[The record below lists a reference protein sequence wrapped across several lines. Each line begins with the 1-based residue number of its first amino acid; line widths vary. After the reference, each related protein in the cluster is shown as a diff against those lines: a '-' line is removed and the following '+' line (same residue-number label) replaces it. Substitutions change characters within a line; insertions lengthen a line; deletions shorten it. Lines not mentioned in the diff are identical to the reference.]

1 METEAEAGVKPP
13 YTEESQG
20 LPETPG
26 AEREAR
32 NRFSPEP
39 VESVWPCC
47 SQTVRESLSVALSYL
62 VRSNYG
68 SASN

>member
-39 VESVWPCC
+39 VESVWPC
-47 SQTVRESLSVALSYL
+47 
-62 VRSNYG
+62 
-68 SASN
+68 